1 MSLPSPSTTPA
12 ALPDRL
18 ERTLGLW
25 AAIGVVIG
33 TTIGSGIF
41 RTPASI
47 AARVPDPAAMLAL
60 WVVGGAMAL
69 AGALSIAELAAAF
82 PHAGGPYVYLRE
94 GWGRL
99 AGFLFGWSQLTLI
112 RAASLGAIA
121 SVFGEY
127 FLRSFG
133 FDPAV
138 YPRTADYV
146 AAAAV
151 IFATGANVIGARLGA
166 AITGLSTL
174 GKYGGLVLIV
184 GSAAIFGGDHGASAS
199 HFTTSAPVAPGLFGL
214 ALISALW
221 AYDGFADLSFAAG
234 EVQRPER
241 NLPRALV
248 LGTAAVVVIY
258 LLANVAYL
266 YVSPIERVAQSR
278 LIAADTMVAIFGRV
292 GEALV
297 SVIVMISTF
306 GALNGSMLLAPRIF
320 FALADDGL
328 FFRGIAAVH
337 PRYGTPYVAVILT
350 GGLGVAMVLTQTFEQ
365 LSDTFVLASWPF
377 YALGVAAVYVLRR
390 SRPDMPR
397 PYRTW
402 GYPLVP
408 AIFLAGAIYLT
419 VNAVITDPLW
429 TGVVFGLVLL
439 GVPVYLVRFKGS
451 RRTA

>member
-12 ALPDRL
+12 APPGRL

-47 AARVPDPAAMLAL
+47 AARVPDPTVMLAL

-82 PHAGGPYVYLRE
+82 PHSGGPYVYLRE

-133 FDPAV
+133 FDPQV
-138 YPRTADYV
+138 YPRAADYI

-151 IFATGANVIGARLGA
+151 LFATGANVVGARLGA

-184 GSAAIFGGDHGASAS
+184 ASAALFGGSHGASAS
-199 HFTTSAPVAPGLFGL
+199 HFTTSAPVMPGLFGL

-248 LGTAAVVVIY
+248 AGTAAVVLIY

-278 LIAADTMVAIFGRV
+278 LIAADTMVAIFGRA

-337 PRYGTPYVAVILT
+337 PRYGTPYVAVLLT
-350 GGLGVAMVLTQTFEQ
+350 GALGVAMVLTQTFEQ

-377 YALGVAAVYVLRR
+377 YALGVAAVYTLRR
-390 SRPDMPR
+390 ARPDIPR

-402 GYPLVP
+402 GYPFVP

-429 TGVVFGLVLL
+429 TGIVFGLVIL
-439 GVPVYLVRFKGS
+439 GVPVYYIRFARAGG
-451 RRTA
+451 RR